1 MTKTLIII
9 AETENGELT
18 LPTLECVGEG
28 REVANSL
35 QAQVHV
41 LLPGYQV
48 AGLVDTLTAHGADQ
62 VTLIEH
68 PALAQFSADAW
79 LAALAPVL
87 KETDALLALAP
98 DTGHVRAW
106 LPKLSI
112 RWRIPLVSRCI
123 QVRIIADGYPE
134 MIRVTHDG
142 ARHERLVWPVATLA
156 GVMLV
161 PGIRG
166 VSTPRLGRQAQV
178 KHIEPQLDPSS
189 FRDQTIRTLPADPRT
204 VDIAEAE
211 RIVAGGL
218 GLGKPEGVTELERL
232 ADLLNAALGGTRV
245 ISDRGWLPVERY
257 IGTTGKI
264 VAPKLYLGF
273 GISGATQHLAGITG
287 SEHIVAVNTDRT
299 SPLLNMADLGI
310 VGDLNEV
317 VPILLEKLAKRKAQ
331 RSAKANVTDAA
342 VTETS
347 A

>member
-1 MTKTLIII
+1 
-9 AETENGELT
+9 
-18 LPTLECVGEG
+18 
-28 REVANSL
+28 
-35 QAQVHV
+35 
-41 LLPGYQV
+41 
-48 AGLVDTLTAHGADQ
+48 
-62 VTLIEH
+62 
-68 PALAQFSADAW
+68 
-79 LAALAPVL
+79 
-87 KETDALLALAP
+87 
-98 DTGHVRAW
+98 VR
-106 LPKLSI
+106 
-112 RWRIPLVSRCI
+112 V
-123 QVRIIADGYPE
+123 IADGYPE

-178 KHIEPQLDPSS
+178 KHIEPQLDPST
-189 FRDQTIRTLPADPRT
+189 FRDQTLRTLPADPHT

-218 GLGKPEGVTELERL
+218 GLGTSEGVTELERL

-287 SEHIVAVNTDRT
+287 SEHIIAVNTDRT
-299 SPLLNMADLGI
+299 SPLLNIADLGI
-310 VGDLNEV
+310 VADLNEV
-317 VPILLEKLAKRKAQ
+317 IPVLLEKLAKLKAQ
-331 RSAKANVTDAA
+331 RSAAANVTDSVA
-342 VTETS
+342 TETS